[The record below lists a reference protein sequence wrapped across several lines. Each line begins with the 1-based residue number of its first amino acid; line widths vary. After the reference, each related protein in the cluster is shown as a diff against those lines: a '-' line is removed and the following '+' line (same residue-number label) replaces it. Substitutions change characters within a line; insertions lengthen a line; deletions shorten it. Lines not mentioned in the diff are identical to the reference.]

1 MSENKS
7 TVFHAKNISEVLYY
21 MKNIP
26 SLAVI
31 AGCSGIAARQCGRQI
46 SLPEF
51 AVSIRNVPELLQIA
65 KTERY
70 IDFGAAVPLSQILEL
85 GAKRIPSVLYQAI
98 RTIGTPT
105 VRNMGTL
112 GGNTAGVGMK
122 MTAYAPLL
130 ALDSK
135 LEIRTADETVML
147 PLSKTAGI
155 EPNSFISKIR
165 VPTDEWDI
173 AVFRRIGCT
182 SHIDENSA
190 SFVFLAKTQ
199 KNILTDLRI
208 AFAGPFTFRNRQYE
222 NILTGT
228 GLPVSPR
235 AIQNMMEQAEKY
247 LSPILSGSETPE
259 QQPQQPYSPV
269 VIDQFMNLLRSSLQM
284 MM

>member
-155 EPNSFISKIR
+155 EP
-165 VPTDEWDI
+165 
-173 AVFRRIGCT
+173 IGCT

-247 LSPILSGSETPE
+247 LSPILSGNETPE
-259 QQPQQPYSPV
+259 QQTQQPYSPV
-269 VIDQFMNLLRSSLQM
+269 IIDQFMNLLRSSLQM